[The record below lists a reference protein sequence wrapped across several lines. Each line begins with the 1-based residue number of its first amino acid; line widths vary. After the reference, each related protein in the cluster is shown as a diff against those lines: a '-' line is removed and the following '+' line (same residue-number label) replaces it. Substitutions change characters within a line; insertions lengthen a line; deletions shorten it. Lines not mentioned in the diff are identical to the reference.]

1 MSEHELLL
9 SLKKDIEDIKKYIA
23 TPILP
28 NEVTKKWVSRCKV
41 MAFLDYK
48 NTQMCSL
55 ELTGELVMTQIGRRK
70 FILRESFEKLLE
82 KNILPPSNHNQKD

>member
-1 MSEHELLL
+1 MDTNQLLV
-9 SLKKDIEDIKKYIA
+9 SLREEISALRKQLPA
-23 TPILP
+23 TLP
-28 NEVTKKWVSRCKV
+28 STVTQKWISRADV

-55 ELTGELVMTQIGRRK
+55 EQTGDLVMTQIGRRK

-82 KNILPPSNHNQKD
+82 RSIIN